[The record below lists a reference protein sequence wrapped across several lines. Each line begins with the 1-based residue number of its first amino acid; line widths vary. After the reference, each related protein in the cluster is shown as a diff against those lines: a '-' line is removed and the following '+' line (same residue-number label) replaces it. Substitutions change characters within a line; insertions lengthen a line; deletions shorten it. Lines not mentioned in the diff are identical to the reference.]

1 VTLQQEKQQLEAE
14 LADAKRSV
22 TKLKQRIAEMRD
34 KNASMEKRMMMLLG
48 QASMSPRMPSS
59 AGGDCSGHSSA
70 DDAPA
75 DRQQVGY
82 CNVSRHGYGE
92 DWDEG

>member
-1 VTLQQEKQQLEAE
+1 VTLQQEKQQLEAD
-14 LADAKRSV
+14 LADAKKSV

-34 KNASMEKRMMMLLG
+34 RNASMEKRMMMLLG
-48 QASMSPRMPSS
+48 KASTSPRMASS

-82 CNVSRHGYGE
+82 CNVSRRRYR
-92 DWDEG
+92 DEG